1 MAKQTP
7 DNVKQISENMKP
19 IQQIEISDEELL
31 NLIVRSVDDVL
42 SNETTNLEEFERQF
56 EENNQIENLED
67 NEYQNIDIG
76 RQLEEAENFLRR
88 LNSNDND

>member
-19 IQQIEISDEELL
+19 IQQIQDFQEIPDEELL
-31 NLIVRSVDDVL
+31 NLIVRSVNNVL

-67 NEYQNIDIG
+67 NENQNIDIG
-76 RQLEEAENFLRR
+76 RQL
-88 LNSNDND
+88 